1 MNASDEGEGGSLT
14 GLLLLAV
21 RPLGDG
27 EMDLLAGRGLGL
39 EGLLEAVPDQRS
51 ADVGVADVGH
61 PRRPPEGH
69 RRRGR
74 RHRVASS
81 SLPLRRRRWVD
92 GEWEW
97 GSDRVTGS
105 VVWPGSIGFVGSKPT
120 AQ

>member
-1 MNASDEGEGGSLT
+1 MNASGEGGDRSLT

-51 ADVGVADVGH
+51 ADVGVSYVGH
-61 PRRPPEGH
+61 PRCPPEGH
-69 RRRGR
+69 GRRGR
-74 RHRVASS
+74 RHIVASS

-92 GEWEW
+92 GEWER
-97 GSDRVTGS
+97 GRCDRVTHS
-105 VVWPGSIGFVGSKPT
+105 VVWPGTGFVG
-120 AQ
+120 